1 MVGLDKD
8 DEQQMLFHLNKIR
21 HQADGIFLSQSH
33 DGGIFGFFLYFL
45 DDLKLDWNVQELTLE
60 YYSEISWK

>member
-45 DDLKLDWNVQELTLE
+45 DDLKLD
-60 YYSEISWK
+60 